1 MKRLLISGPGVNR
14 VNIEICLGMATT
26 EISSVYLPRGWVHRE
41 LLAEDCHER
50 GKVKESD
57 IYR

>member
-41 LLAEDCHER
+41 LLAKDCHER
-50 GKVKESD
+50 GKVKESE
-57 IYR
+57 